1 MAQRVRTRAAPP
13 ARVKPVLELYLWNM
27 VEIKGIFEGRFQRA
41 DFGFLA
47 FGRCYIVL
55 VVPSIFFREIL
66 VL

>member
-1 MAQRVRTRAAPP
+1 MAQRARTRAAPP
-13 ARVKPVLELYLWNM
+13 ARVKPILELYLWNM
-27 VEIKGIFEGRFQRA
+27 VEIKAFSKDVSSA